1 MNKLL
6 KNLLVLGLAITAL
19 FNTLGINAQGTQI
32 PPYPTTA
39 IVKSLTSINGTDVYN
54 GLRGQSFN
62 EGWKFYKVIVDCG
75 GYEQTHL
82 NWIRLRQ
89 TGRERCDKSGKR
101 QKLLWHRFL
110 SHQLALPQRHLFFGC

>member
-1 MNKLL
+1 MNRLL
-6 KNLLVLGLAITAL
+6 KYLLVSSLVVITL
-19 FNTLGINAQGTQI
+19 FNMQCISKQVASTKKNS
-32 PPYPTTA
+32 TA
-39 IVKSLTSINGTDVYN
+39 SPISLKGTDIYN